1 MECPNVDADMQL
13 LMYGPA
19 DWVSGY
25 LSMMLRP
32 AITESPSPT
41 SVPPEFAEK

>member
-19 DWVSGY
+19 SGSSGY
-25 LSMMLRP
+25 VSMMLRP
-32 AITESPSPT
+32 AITESPSTT
-41 SVPPEFAEK
+41 SVPPEVAEK